1 MIVNKTF
8 TLIKT
13 ISYGDEK
20 YMKEKL
26 ADMNRLKQSD
36 FNRIKIPNFTYNI
49 FNNVLSIHMEL
60 IKGEQ
65 LNNTIKA

>member
-20 YMKEKL
+20 HMKEKL
-26 ADMNRLKQSD
+26 ADMNRLKQSN
-36 FNRIKIPNFTYNI
+36 FNRIN
-49 FNNVLSIHMEL
+49 
-60 IKGEQ
+60 
-65 LNNTIKA
+65 